1 MATSLLLYRRCTGG
15 FRLPDPSAF
24 PALAN
29 TTGAE
34 LVWGP
39 WRIRGVLGIV
49 NNTFACIYLVIILFF
64 SFWPPAI
71 PVMASTM
78 NYSSLV
84 TGAVA
89 IFSVVYYFVW
99 AHKDYKGPIVEVV

>member
-1 MATSLLLYRRCTGG
+1 MPNL
-15 FRLPDPSAF
+15 SAL

-34 LVWGP
+34 LIWGP
-39 WRIRGVLGIV
+39 WHIKGVLGML
-49 NNTFACIYLVIILFF
+49 NNAFACVYLVIILFF
-64 SFWPPAI
+64 SFWPPAT
-71 PVMASTM
+71 PLVASTM

-99 AHKDYKGPIVEVV
+99 GKKYYQGPIIEVQ